1 MVVSIDQ
8 EQIWEK
14 FNDFFFFLKKVC
26 NRVSLLENINNDYS
40 FFDDEIFSVK
50 KFLLIILILK
60 YLQISSQCGALS

>member
-14 FNDFFFFLKKVC
+14 FNDFFFLKKVC
-26 NRVSLLENINNDYS
+26 NRVFLLENINNDYS

>member
-14 FNDFFFFLKKVC
+14 FNDFFFLKKVC

-60 YLQISSQCGALS
+60 YLQICSQCGALS

>member
-14 FNDFFFFLKKVC
+14 FNDFFFLKKVC

>member
-1 MVVSIDQ
+1 MI
-8 EQIWEK
+8 
-14 FNDFFFFLKKVC
+14 FFFLKKVC
-26 NRVSLLENINNDYS
+26 NRVFLLENINNDYS

>member
-14 FNDFFFFLKKVC
+14 FNDFFFLKKVC
-26 NRVSLLENINNDYS
+26 NRVFLLENINNDYS

-60 YLQISSQCGALS
+60 YLQICSQCGALS